1 MKNGYKILWT
11 KEANNNLE
19 SILKYLEENWTV
31 KEIRKFSQ
39 KLNTRINIIKQN
51 PKAYP
56 FLISKIELR
65 KSVLTR
71 QTTIYYKV
79 KKDSIIIVALFD
91 NRKKPI

>member
-11 KEANNNLE
+11 KEANDNLD
-19 SILKYLEENWTV
+19 SILKYLEENWTE
-31 KEIRKFSQ
+31 KEIRKFAQ

-51 PKAYP
+51 PKAFP

-79 KKDSIIIVALFD
+79 KKDSIVIVALFD